1 MASNTPE
8 NCTREMEMPQ
18 QTIETRLK
26 DFNIDPAQIKLT
38 DLDVAANQTMHLT
51 STDAAHH
58 DSIAFLEPTSITDI
72 KRWIGIP
79 DQAFAHDHN
88 LPSIG
93 PVVMHPTIRPSIIGR
108 GRIVIPPLATFH
120 PDQVATIK
128 NMARDFIYG
137 HSGNISAAQ
146 IPALNKWLDLQKIR
160 IPIFIFRDIHVASG
174 AVLNVKGKILF
185 ANHITIDKG
194 GLIKLGNQSAIHAA
208 GIKGL

>member
-1 MASNTPE
+1 
-8 NCTREMEMPQ
+8 MPQ

-26 DFNIDPAQIKLT
+26 DFNIDPATIKLT
-38 DLDVAANQTMHLT
+38 DLDVAANQTLLLT
-51 STDAAHH
+51 SADAAHVH
-58 DSIAFLEPTSITDI
+58 SIAFLEPHSITDI

-79 DQAFAHDHN
+79 DQAFAQGHT

-93 PVVMHPTIRPSIIGR
+93 PVVLHPTIRPSIVGR
-108 GRIVIPPLATFH
+108 SGIVIPPLPAFH

-174 AVLNVKGKILF
+174 AVLNVKGKVLF

>member
-1 MASNTPE
+1 
-8 NCTREMEMPQ
+8 MPQ

-26 DFNIDPAQIKLT
+26 NFNIDPSQIKLT
-38 DLDVAANQTMHLT
+38 DLDVAANQTMLLT
-51 STDAAHH
+51 STDPVHH
-58 DSIAFLEPTSITDI
+58 DSIAFLEPKSITDI

-79 DQAFAHDHN
+79 DQAFAQGHN
-88 LPSIG
+88 VPSVG
-93 PVVMHPTIRPSIIGR
+93 PVVMHPTIRPSIVGR
-108 GRIVIPPLATFH
+108 SGIVIPPLPAFH

-137 HSGNISAAQ
+137 HSANVSAAQ

-194 GLIKLGNQSAIHAA
+194 GLIRLGNQSAIHAA